1 MAATGVAWRDR
12 TVVVAVS
19 GGADS
24 TFLLHAACAL
34 RRRFGHDIV
43 AAHVDHG
50 WRGEQSHED
59 ARAVARL
66 SADLRVPVHVMAVPT
81 GQKALRDGGIEASA
95 RAIRYGY
102 LADVARGCAAVAVL
116 AAHTADD
123 QAETI
128 ILSLLRGRSVAGL
141 VGMTAVAQLPVTGA
155 PGAVLV
161 RPMLGLRADHVR
173 ATLRDHQVRWRE
185 DSSNDDRARARNRVR
200 HDVVPVLEAISPG
213 FRRALARAAR
223 DVEELRDV
231 LDNAAGTAIARWDR
245 VQDGWSVR
253 RVEWL
258 SDALVVRLAALREIL
273 LRVGVRFEAIESAH
287 LDAIARMVATNRG
300 GARRTVD
307 RAVVAL
313 IGGHVVVTAPK
324 VG

>member
-1 MAATGVAWRDR
+1 MAVTDVRWRDR
-12 TVVVAVS
+12 TVVVAIS

-34 RRRFGHDIV
+34 RRRFGHDVV

-50 WRGEQSHED
+50 WRGEQSRED

-66 SADLRVPVHVMAVPT
+66 GADLGVPVHVMAVPT
-81 GQKALRDGGIEASA
+81 EQTAPRDGGIEASA

-102 LADVARGCAAVAVL
+102 LAEVARGCAAVAVL

-141 VGMTAVAQLPVTGA
+141 AAMAAVAQLPVPDA

-161 RPMLGLRADHVR
+161 RPMLGIRADDVR
-173 ATLRDHQVRWRE
+173 ATLRDHHVRWQE

-200 HDVVPVLEAISPG
+200 HDLLPILEAISPG
-213 FRRALARAAR
+213 FRKALARAAR
-223 DVEELRDV
+223 DVEALREL
-231 LDNAAGTAIARWDR
+231 LDCATGTAIARWDS
-245 VQDGWSVR
+245 VPDGWSAR
-253 RVEWL
+253 RVDWL
-258 SDALVVRLAALREIL
+258 SDAPVVRLAALREML
-273 LRVGVRFEAIESAH
+273 LRVGVRIDEIESAH
-287 LDAIARMVATNRG
+287 LDAIARMIATNRG

-313 IGGHVVVTAPK
+313 IGDRLIVTGPG